1 MLLDSSRLLVFS
13 ARRRRQG
20 ECRRY
25 CASWGELAR
34 SQEFWFL
41 RWSAALRAGCFREL
55 ETIAPALR
63 YPVGRGARRALW
75 AGKDLSSFLVG
86 LVCLESQS
94 RPRGSLW
101 SSCTDN
107 VVLNSTI
114 LLQANSVLYYYYL
127 EKLFSFAFF
136 LCGVPPR
143 SKSVLW
149 ILAIKK
155 IPEGSRS

>member
-25 CASWGELAR
+25 GASWGELAR

-55 ETIAPALR
+55 ERLATIAPAHR
-63 YPVGRGARRALW
+63 YPVGRDPLGRGARRALW

-107 VVLNSTI
+107 VVLNYYYT
-114 LLQANSVLYYYYL
+114 LKANSVLYYYYL

-149 ILAIKK
+149 IY
-155 IPEGSRS
+155 